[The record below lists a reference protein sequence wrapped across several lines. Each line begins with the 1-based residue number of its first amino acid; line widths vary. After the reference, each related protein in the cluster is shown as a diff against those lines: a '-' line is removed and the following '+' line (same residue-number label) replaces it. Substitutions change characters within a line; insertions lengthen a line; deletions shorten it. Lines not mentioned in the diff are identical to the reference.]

1 MDHLLPEI
9 TEDILSRL
17 PIKSL
22 VRFQSASK
30 TWYALISDS
39 YFGNLHFSRLSKNP
53 KLLIFNGFGFKSLAC
68 ETPLNDSGALVDLAF
83 PGERHD
89 WLPEIIG
96 SSHGLICITT
106 DRCER
111 FYVWNPST
119 GSCRRIPNLGYPIN
133 GCTDYLHGFGYDS
146 SSNEFK
152 EYYLPYCSPNLYAS
166 LGTYT
171 NGALHWLVTKIS
183 PMDRTR
189 LDNQIIAFDLA
200 NEKFRKVPI
209 PVKFRLYEY
218 IYYRKIVM
226 WKMMDYG
233 VKKSWTK
240 WLTVRRFNYAKPLYI
255 SSSDEVVM
263 LANNRFYKYNKKNK
277 EKSEISV
284 NPYIFRAATLFVD
297 SIISP
302 GGEEYDWQSQNQ
314 KPSTKRKRFG

>member
-152 EYYLPYCSPNLYAS
+152 VVVSLTRSTINQKTIYNVFSSKTNSWKKIVYPYRQEYYLPYCSPNLYAS

-218 IYYRKIVM
+218 ICKLHKPGGAWRI
-226 WKMMDYG
+226 
-233 VKKSWTK
+233 
-240 WLTVRRFNYAKPLYI
+240 PLYCSFA
-255 SSSDEVVM
+255 SSR
-263 LANNRFYKYNKKNK
+263 L
-277 EKSEISV
+277 
-284 NPYIFRAATLFVD
+284 P
-297 SIISP
+297 
-302 GGEEYDWQSQNQ
+302 
-314 KPSTKRKRFG
+314 